1 MNQVR
6 RLIAVSLAMIC
17 IPRAFAGDAP
27 VLTLAQGEVMI
38 LASPQSTAHEEAPAG
53 FTRSKFQGKYYLAKR
68 ALLGDALEY
77 DSYIRTLPGARA
89 RLVFP
94 NGDQFNV
101 GPASFFKIEKGGSA
115 GKGKSEGD
123 TLKMDYGMVRAI
135 ISKGGPRSNFRVRT
149 PSAVMGVRGTDFVVE
164 GSSGPGHGTSLTLI
178 RGAVALAPV
187 DAKGAGAKPQEIKA
201 GETAFTEKSKV
212 PEKFAT
218 SQAELKRV
226 VVLTEKS
233 ATAPVAQAAP
243 EVADK
248 VAEAVQKL
256 ESQARESTVKD
267 LVRYAQTPE
276 EKAKLEKLSG
286 GGADAR
292 ALNDAAVELRVE
304 KAPVDSPG
312 LKRIIE
318 NIKKSTKRSA
328 VELKDLEKDPY
339 GTYFE
344 GTQKE

>member
-1 MNQVR
+1 MKNVR
-6 RLIAVSLAMIC
+6 LAAWVSLLVLCSFA
-17 IPRAFAGDAP
+17 RAGDQP

-38 LASPQSTAHEEAPAG
+38 LASPRDQAHDEVPAG
-53 FTRSKFQGKYYLAKR
+53 YTRSKFQGKYYLAKK
-68 ALLGDALEY
+68 ALLGDGLEY
-77 DSYIRTLPGARA
+77 ESYIRTLPGARA
-89 RLVFP
+89 RLVYP

-101 GPASFFKIEKGGSA
+101 GPSTFFKIEKGA
-115 GKGKSEGD
+115 KSD
-123 TLKMDYGMVRAI
+123 TLKMDYGMVRAV

-164 GSSGPGHGTSLTLI
+164 GGSGSLKGTSLTLI
-178 RGAVALAPV
+178 RGTVELAPI
-187 DAKGAGAKPQEIKA
+187 DAKGAASKPQPVTA
-201 GETAFTEKSKV
+201 GETAFAEKSKA

-233 ATAPVAQAAP
+233 AAAPVAEASGEAA
-243 EVADK
+243 EK
-248 VAEAVQKL
+248 IQKL
-256 ESQARESTVKD
+256 ESQARASTVKD
-267 LVRYAQTPE
+267 LVQYAQSPE
-276 EKAKLEKLSG
+276 EKARLEKLAA

-292 ALNDAAVELRVE
+292 ALNAAAVELRVE
-304 KAPVDSPG
+304 KAPTDSPG

-318 NIKKSTKRSA
+318 QIRKSTKRSA
-328 VELKDLEKDPY
+328 LDLKDLEKDPY